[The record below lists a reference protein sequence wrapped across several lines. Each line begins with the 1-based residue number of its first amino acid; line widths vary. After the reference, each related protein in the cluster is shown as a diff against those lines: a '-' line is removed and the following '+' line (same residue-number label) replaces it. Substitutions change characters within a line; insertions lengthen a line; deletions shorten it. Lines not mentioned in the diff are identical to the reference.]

1 MKKRYMNPAI
11 EVQEMVMEELLQT
24 VSGGDTGIKYG
35 GEDIGGTSDPCSRLF
50 DGILP
55 NADMI
60 GLQ

>member
-24 VSGGDTGIKYG
+24 VSGGDTGIRYG
-35 GEDIGGTSDPCSRLF
+35 GVDADGTFDPASRLF
-50 DGILP
+50 DDILP
-55 NADMI
+55 NVEMM